1 MMIFFGQ
8 SKEIEQDL
16 VIAFNLRKLIFTEKI
31 RQIDDICYILL
42 IIIAPAA
49 AKLFILW

>member
-16 VIAFNLRKLIFTEKI
+16 VIAFNLRKLILT
-31 RQIDDICYILL
+31 DIFPYTVGILKSFFKPYFNL
-42 IIIAPAA
+42 
-49 AKLFILW
+49 L

>member
-16 VIAFNLRKLIFTEKI
+16 VIAFNLRKLILTEKI
-31 RQIDDICYILL
+31 HNLL
-42 IIIAPAA
+42 HLVCFINYFN
-49 AKLFILW
+49 LF